1 MKNRQ
6 CPEILILDIDRTFTD
21 ARMIVAENGSNWR
34 RTSHG
39 DIEAVR
45 KWNRSGKMTL
55 FMTGGE
61 NKLMSKIAN
70 STETPLDNLYLNSR
84 SL

>member
-1 MKNRQ
+1 MHVSKSSIEKVPIIYEKPSMP
-6 CPEILILDIDRTFTD
+6 PEILILDIDGTFTD

-55 FMTGGE
+55 FLTSLKSWKE
-61 NKLMSKIAN
+61 N
-70 STETPLDNLYLNSR
+70 
-84 SL
+84 